1 MPIDRNIMLVF
12 LLNFQ
17 GFYDVELYKEEHKA
31 MYSQD
36 L

>member
-1 MPIDRNIMLVF
+1 MLIDRKIMLVF
-12 LLNFQ
+12 LLKFQ
-17 GFYDVELYKEEHKA
+17 GFYDVELSTEEHKA